1 MARSRIK
8 NDLTHRVEKRVMMCL
23 AANRWLRRKV
33 IRGWYHMVIFGAPK
47 ALVITAGEIILS
59 EEQKENIQ

>member
-1 MARSRIK
+1 MAQSRIK
-8 NDLTHRVEKRVMMCL
+8 NDLTHRVEKRMMMCL
-23 AANRWLRRKV
+23 AVNRWLRWRM
-33 IRGWYHMVIFGAPK
+33 IRGWYHMVSFGAPK

>member
-1 MARSRIK
+1 M
-8 NDLTHRVEKRVMMCL
+8 MMCL
-23 AANRWLRRKV
+23 AVNRWLRWRM
-33 IRGWYHMVIFGAPK
+33 IRGWYHMVSFGAPK